1 MNKKFTPVRY
11 FYLAMAALLFAS
23 LAFSTTAPSPTSAI
37 DLTDENAM
45 KRADMM
51 AIAERYMNYQ
61 WTAVNDHWKEMD
73 NGTEP
78 PHYHNDKHSDNVDT
92 PDINWCNDSWGCWDV
107 APAVNV
113 GIPYFWGGST
123 AVEDYPDDG
132 IPDLNL
138 DPQDHWGSLGY
149 FGEKLAAGLP
159 AGDVGTND
167 PPAWGIANGV
177 DCVGFI
183 GQVWRQG
190 VRYGMSSTKGASRP
204 IKFKDLRT
212 GDVVLRYTGDG
223 YDHVILFNEFL
234 NYAPQNGAP
243 IPGETRFMVYEAAL
257 GPHKVVESEYLL
269 TELVA
274 EQQFFLNTNHNT
286 DKVTI
291 RRLRYCDPNSC
302 KDDGVYELGDYYPRT
317 YFTPIDVSLVIDRSG
332 SMSWNRRMLRAQLA
346 ASMFVDFMRPGDK
359 IGVVAF
365 NNSASVIY
373 PLHTIGYGNY
383 PLPSEKMVAKN
394 AINNLYASGGTS
406 IGGGLQ
412 AGDQDLITN
421 GVDISTGEADP
432 VRIMILLSDGWETS
446 PPFVT
451 DDLLNNINGAGITV
465 HTLGID
471 IYADQELLTNIAS
484 QTGGSYYYATADGIR
499 SMFNYLMVKVYGE
512 KVVRSV
518 SGTVPSG
525 ATVEENVLVDS
536 TMGSMTVSLLW
547 PGSDLDL
554 TLIQPDGS
562 IITPDVA
569 EIDPHITF
577 TSGATYEFYKI
588 QAPQPGAWTM
598 RVFGK
603 ATSSTEE
610 EYTIMTSTRDA
621 MILSVDVDKSEYFAG
636 DPIKLTASIED
647 SFSAAP
653 TGPEYIYG
661 ATMLVTAE
669 DPAPNQYAFEL
680 YDDGQHG
687 DGGANDGVYAN
698 AFSNTSLAG
707 SYNFNVHV
715 SGLNNRDGQPFTR
728 EYILSQVVSERTF
741 QDVVVDIKP
750 GSDPNSV
757 NCKNENEVVTVAVLT
772 TDTFDALSIDA
783 TTVTFEGAGETHAD
797 KKTGEPQRH
806 EEDVDKDGDID
817 LVFHFRLGDT
827 NLACSA
833 TEGTLTGSTYD
844 GLRIIGVDSI
854 RMIDK
859 KK

>member
-1 MNKKFTPVRY
+1 MNTQLNK
-11 FYLAMAALLFAS
+11 ALHSWKVLVVLLLAS
-23 LAFSTTAPSPTSAI
+23 LTISATAPSIPL
-37 DLTDENAM
+37 LTNEDDIS
-45 KRADMM
+45 RADML
-51 AIAERYMNYQ
+51 AIAERYVTYR
-61 WTAVNDHWKEMD
+61 WTATQSNMLHPNLD
-73 NGTEP
+73 GGI
-78 PHYHNDKHSDNVDT
+78 VDT
-92 PDINWCNDSWGCWDV
+92 PDAMTAEGLANHGWWVYGENI
-107 APAVNV
+107 
-113 GIPYFWGGST
+113 GIPYYWGGT
-123 AVEDYPDDG
+123 TTVEDDPNDE
-132 IPDLNL
+132 IPDLYL
-138 DPQDHWGSLGY
+138 KTTADRGMH
-149 FGEKLAAGLP
+149 FGEKLALDLP
-159 AGDVGTND
+159 AGDTHIEEIGVDAKDIDNNGTLD
-167 PPAWGIANGV
+167 TIDGWRANGV
-177 DCVGFI
+177 DCVGFVNN
-183 GQVWRQG
+183 VWRMG
-190 VRYGMSSTKGASRP
+190 TRFGMSATKDNSRP
-204 IKFKDLRT
+204 IRFAELRA
-212 GDVVLRYTGDG
+212 GDILMYEA
-223 YDHVILFNEFL
+223 DHVMLFNEFV
-234 NYAPQNGAP
+234 NYNPSSEEQP
-243 IPGETRFMVYEAAL
+243 TPGETRFRVYQATL
-257 GPHKVVESEYLL
+257 SDGKVVESEYLL
-269 TELVA
+269 TELIDTMEEWGGQNYRSNDVKI
-274 EQQFFLNTNHNT
+274 QGL
-286 DKVTI
+286 
-291 RRLRYCDPNSC
+291 
-302 KDDGVYELGDYYPRT
+302 DGYYIPRT
-317 YFTPIDVSLVIDRSG
+317 YLNPIDVSLVIDRSG
-332 SMSWNRRMLRAQLA
+332 SMSSAHKLLQAKLA

-373 PLHTIGYGNY
+373 PLHAIGYGEF
-383 PLPSEKMVAKN
+383 EKMVAKN

-412 AGDQDLITN
+412 AGYQDLITN
-421 GVDISTGEADP
+421 GVDVSTGEADP
-432 VRIMILLSDGWETS
+432 VRLMLLLSDGWETS

-471 IYADQELLTNIAS
+471 IYANQELLTNIAS
-484 QTGGSYYYATADGIR
+484 KTGGSYYYATADGIR
-499 SMFNYLMVKVYGE
+499 SIFNYLMVKVYGE
-512 KVVRSV
+512 KVVRAV

-554 TLIQPDGS
+554 TLVQPDGS
-562 IITPDVA
+562 VIDPDVA
-569 EIDPHITF
+569 GIDPHITF
-577 TSGATYEFYKI
+577 TSGSTYEFYKI

-603 ATSSTEE
+603 ETSSNEE
-610 EYTIMTSTRDA
+610 EYTIITSTRDA
-621 MILSVDVDKSEYFAG
+621 MLLSVDGDKSEYFAG

-669 DPAPNQYAFEL
+669 DPALNQYAFEL

-698 AFSNTSLAG
+698 TFSNTSLAG

-741 QDVVVDIKP
+741 QDVVIDIKP

-757 NCKNENEVVTVAVLT
+757 NCKNENEVITVAVLT

-833 TEGTLTGSTYD
+833 TEGTLTGATYD
-844 GLRIIGVDSI
+844 GLRIIGVDSV

>member
-1 MNKKFTPVRY
+1 MNTQLNK
-11 FYLAMAALLFAS
+11 ALHSWKVLVILLLAS
-23 LAFSTTAPSPTSAI
+23 LTISATAPSIPL
-37 DLTDENAM
+37 LTNEDDIS
-45 KRADMM
+45 RADML
-51 AIAERYMNYQ
+51 AIAERYVTYR
-61 WTAVNDHWKEMD
+61 WTATQSNMTHPNLD
-73 NGTEP
+73 GGI
-78 PHYHNDKHSDNVDT
+78 VDT
-92 PDINWCNDSWGCWDV
+92 PDAMTAEGLANQGWWVYGENI
-107 APAVNV
+107 
-113 GIPYFWGGST
+113 GIPYYWGGT
-123 AVEDYPDDG
+123 TTVEDDPNDE
-132 IPDLNL
+132 IPDLYL
-138 DPQDHWGSLGY
+138 KTTADRGMH
-149 FGEKLAAGLP
+149 FGEKLALDLP
-159 AGDVGTND
+159 AGDTHIEEIGVDAKDIDNNGTLD
-167 PPAWGIANGV
+167 TIDGWRANGV
-177 DCVGFI
+177 DCVGFVNN
-183 GQVWRQG
+183 VWRMG
-190 VRYGMSSTKGASRP
+190 ARFGMSATKDNSRP
-204 IKFKDLRT
+204 IRFAELRA
-212 GDVVLRYTGDG
+212 GDILMYEA
-223 YDHVILFNEFL
+223 DHVMLFNEFV
-234 NYAPQNGAP
+234 NYNPSSEEQP
-243 IPGETRFMVYEAAL
+243 TPGETRFRVYQATL
-257 GPHKVVESEYLL
+257 SDGKVVESEYLL
-269 TELVA
+269 TELIDTTEEWGGQNYRSNDVKI
-274 EQQFFLNTNHNT
+274 QGL
-286 DKVTI
+286 
-291 RRLRYCDPNSC
+291 
-302 KDDGVYELGDYYPRT
+302 DGYYIPRT
-317 YFTPIDVSLVIDRSG
+317 YLNPIDVSLVIDRSG

-412 AGDQDLITN
+412 AGYQDLITN

-484 QTGGSYYYATADGIR
+484 QTRGSYYYATADGIR

-554 TLIQPDGS
+554 TLVQPDGS

-577 TSGATYEFYKI
+577 TSGSTYEFYKI

-603 ATSSTEE
+603 ATSSNEE

-621 MILSVDVDKSEYFAG
+621 MILSVDADKAEYFAG
-636 DPIKLTASIED
+636 NTIKFTASIED

-661 ATMLVTAE
+661 VTMLVTAE
-669 DPAPNQYAFEL
+669 DPALSQYTFEL

-698 AFSNTSLAG
+698 AFSNTSLTG

-757 NCKNENEVVTVAVLT
+757 NCKNENEVITVAVLT

-783 TTVTFEGAGETHAD
+783 TTVTFEGAGDIHAD

-833 TEGTLTGSTYD
+833 TEGTLTGATYD
-844 GLRIIGVDSI
+844 GLRIIGVDSV